1 VPDPALLRAVHSTAL
16 HGGVLGWV
24 LGVLVRAGPMF
35 VVDWQVPP
43 RLLAL
48 LPWATGLSVA
58 CGVAAVTVDATAAPV
73 LGRLG
78 DLLALGTAAAV
89 VVASGALRRAR
100 RALPMLSRGAAEGR
114 LFRLAAVSVVVGAPA
129 AAALTLVAARFPHP
143 LLADALRHLFTVGF
157 VTTVIVAMVL
167 RLIPV
172 LEGTAIPWPRVPSV
186 ALVGLVAAVVL
197 RSAQSLEMA
206 YAGPAVRLAV
216 ALSGLLV
223 WLVLAAT
230 GASLLVA
237 MSRR

>member
-1 VPDPALLRAVHSTAL
+1 
-16 HGGVLGWV
+16 
-24 LGVLVRAGPMF
+24 
-35 VVDWQVPP
+35 
-43 RLLAL
+43 
-48 LPWATGLSVA
+48 
-58 CGVAAVTVDATAAPV
+58 
-73 LGRLG
+73 
-78 DLLALGTAAAV
+78 
-89 VVASGALRRAR
+89 
-100 RALPMLSRGAAEGR
+100 
-114 LFRLAAVSVVVGAPA
+114 
-129 AAALTLVAARFPHP
+129 
-143 LLADALRHLFTVGF
+143 